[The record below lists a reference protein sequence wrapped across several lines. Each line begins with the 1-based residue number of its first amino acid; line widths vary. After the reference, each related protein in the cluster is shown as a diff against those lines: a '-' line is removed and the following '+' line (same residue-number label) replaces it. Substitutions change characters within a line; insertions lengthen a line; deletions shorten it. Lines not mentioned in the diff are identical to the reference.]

1 MTKITLL
8 DIKNKNM
15 NHEIVRV
22 LVPELRNTTN

>member
-1 MTKITLL
+1 MKITLL

-15 NHEIVRV
+15 NREIVRV